1 MKLPLILI
9 AIVTLNATSASGLTG
24 SVKSEAGKP
33 LAGVEILTYAPAGP
47 ATILGRQVQ
56 SSSKRYE
63 VKTAADGT
71 FSIPS
76 HGQFVFFHRADLR
89 PLTKM
94 IELTATH
101 VEITMEDG
109 GKSVWN
115 VPACSAEDKRT
126 RYGVGFMVKAP
137 ENVIS
142 KKQERFEQG
151 GYSFEYRAGEQL
163 QKMVNWWDSTSLQP
177 ADETLLQST
186 QFSQR
191 MWKSGDKWGYDFRGT
206 LPNGRAWRWIAIKN
220 GAIAYRETPNEAT
233 TIFDS
238 MLDNL
243 CLDHS
248 AITW

>member
-1 MKLPLILI
+1 MKFILALI

-24 SVKSEAGKP
+24 KVKSETGKP

-76 HGQFVFFHRADLR
+76 HGQFVFFHRSDLR

-94 IELTATH
+94 IELTARH

-109 GKSVWN
+109 SKSLWN
-115 VPACSAEDKRT
+115 VPACSAQDKKERL
-126 RYGVGFMVKAP
+126 GVGLLVRVPA
-137 ENVIS
+137 NVVS
-142 KKQERFEQG
+142 KKDEEQSR
-151 GYSFEYRAGEQL
+151 YFFEYRAGEQL

-206 LPNGRAWRWIAIKN
+206 LPNGSAWRWIAIKN
-220 GAIAYRETPNEAT
+220 GAIVYRGTPKEPT

-238 MLDNL
+238 MLHNL